1 MLPAICGLFCSGF
14 GVSTWLRYCTWYIST
29 GIYSYVSCCLVEDE
43 CEPNCDGSCIT
54 SLFTN
59 REEGRRHQESLTKDW
74 HEKLITMTTKHS
86 FVRGKK
92 EYTVTASEI
101 RHAVLQQRQH
111 VSISI
116 IRTQCPMTVLHHAV
130 IEGRVDVIRVGKYM
144 FNFDDTYLLQTHCKA
159 KCRNY

>member
-1 MLPAICGLFCSGF
+1 M
-14 GVSTWLRYCTWYIST
+14 WLRYCTWCIST
-29 GIYSYVSCCLVEDE
+29 GIYSYVSCCLVEDD
-43 CEPNCDGSCIT
+43 CEPNCDGSCIIA
-54 SLFTN
+54 LFIN

-116 IRTQCPMTVLHHAV
+116 IRTQCQMTVLHYAV
-130 IEGRVDVIRVGKYM
+130 IEGRVDVIRVGKM
-144 FNFDDTYLLQTHCKA
+144 ACLVLMIHICNKLIVNRNFVIVKCQPHLQDRYVK
-159 KCRNY
+159 NP